1 MRFSFCSLSW
11 FTILVKKP
19 SAAEVKEMLF
29 GSEGNGYK
37 HEIPKQ
43 DPDIAMRG
51 WEAGTKA
58 HSVLVTDG
66 SRLHTTRAARQPCRN
81 SEKSIELLM
90 KAPQG
95 APHLFLG

>member
-1 MRFSFCSLSW
+1 MRFSFCSLPW

-19 SAAEVKEMLF
+19 SAAEEMPF
-29 GSEGNGYK
+29 SSEGNGHK

-43 DPDIAMRG
+43 DPDTAVKG
-51 WEAGTKA
+51 WEAGKTA
-58 HSVLVTDG
+58 RSVLVTDG
-66 SRLHTTRAARQPCRN
+66 SSLRTTRAARQPCRN